1 MEGLY
6 VHIPFCR
13 SRCVYCGFYST
24 TLLPLRQRYVD
35 ALCREMRLRE
45 KGPLQTIYIGGGTPS
60 LLSPAMLRQLFD
72 SIRATYEVDWPHAEI
87 TMECNPDDVT
97 PEFADSLAAL
107 PVNRVSMG
115 IQTFSDQRL
124 RFLHR
129 RHDAA
134 QARGAFRH
142 LREAGFSNIS
152 IDLMFGFPEET
163 LGEWE
168 ADIQEA
174 LSLGAEHI
182 SAYSLMYEEGT
193 PLHQWLESQKV
204 EEIDEETYILMYETL
219 VRKLTQA
226 GYEHYEISNFA
237 LPGHRS
243 RHNSSYWD
251 GTPYIGLGAAAH
263 SYTGIVRQ
271 SNLSDVM
278 GYMQSIEKGIVPME
292 EEELRLMDRYNDM
305 VTTALRTSSGI
316 PLAEVVSRF
325 GQRYQD
331 YLLENAQQALDRGWM
346 RIDEGRLHLTL
357 AGIAV
362 SDMVASDL
370 IMLEDQ
376 T

>member
-72 SIRATYEVDWPHAEI
+72 SIRATFEVDWPHAEI

-292 EEELRLMDRYNDM
+292 EEELRPMDRYNDM

-346 RIDEGRLHLTL
+346 RIDEGHLHLTL
-357 AGIAV
+357 SGIAV

>member
-134 QARGAFRH
+134 QARPRRDPGRMGSRHPRSAVAGCRAH
-142 LREAGFSNIS
+142 LR
-152 IDLMFGFPEET
+152 L
-163 LGEWE
+163 
-168 ADIQEA
+168 
-174 LSLGAEHI
+174 
-182 SAYSLMYEEGT
+182 
-193 PLHQWLESQKV
+193 
-204 EEIDEETYILMYETL
+204 
-219 VRKLTQA
+219 
-226 GYEHYEISNFA
+226 
-237 LPGHRS
+237 
-243 RHNSSYWD
+243 
-251 GTPYIGLGAAAH
+251 
-263 SYTGIVRQ
+263 
-271 SNLSDVM
+271 
-278 GYMQSIEKGIVPME
+278 
-292 EEELRLMDRYNDM
+292 
-305 VTTALRTSSGI
+305 
-316 PLAEVVSRF
+316 
-325 GQRYQD
+325 
-331 YLLENAQQALDRGWM
+331 
-346 RIDEGRLHLTL
+346 
-357 AGIAV
+357 
-362 SDMVASDL
+362 
-370 IMLEDQ
+370 
-376 T
+376 